1 MAEYISYLEK
11 IKSKYII
18 KKIFNNMQ
26 EKNILQI
33 LKYNK
38 NIQKKNDI
46 NINSYIKYSQ
56 IEVEIITNGS
66 GKLINIKNNEKKIL
80 SYI

>member
-18 KKIFNNMQ
+18 KKIFNN
-26 EKNILQI
+26 IH
-33 LKYNK
+33 NK
-38 NIQKKNDI
+38 NIQKKINI

-56 IEVEIITNGS
+56 IEVEIITSGS
-66 GKLINIKNNEKKIL
+66 GKLINIKNDEKNFFIYMKI
-80 SYI
+80 IPIQK

>member
-1 MAEYISYLEK
+1 MAEYILYLEK

-38 NIQKKNDI
+38 NIQKK
-46 NINSYIKYSQ
+46 
-56 IEVEIITNGS
+56 
-66 GKLINIKNNEKKIL
+66 LI
-80 SYI
+80 